1 MKRKSLRADVLMLIA
16 AAIWGFAFVAQRVG
30 METMGPHFFNA
41 IRFFIG
47 ALALTP
53 ALWFLSKKKIK
64 SDKSRVTTSQLLVAG
79 SLAGILLFGG
89 AAFQQVGIQYTTAG
103 KAGFITGLY
112 IFFVPL
118 IGIFFGQKTGSGT
131 WLGATMAL
139 VGLYLLSFSDGL
151 SLNFDNSVE
160 LKGDLLELA
169 CAVFFAGH
177 VLIIGYLAKK
187 IDPVKLSIIQF
198 FVAGLLSLGI
208 AISFELI
215 TWTMIT
221 ATLIPLLYAGVMSTG
236 VAYTLQVVAQQHAHS
251 SHAAIIL
258 SLEGAFALLGGW
270 LLLDEQLPARGL
282 LGCAL
287 MLAGM
292 LFSQLIPSF
301 RFTSVR
307 S

>member
-1 MKRKSLRADVLMLIA
+1 MLIA

-47 ALALTP
+47 ALALAP
-53 ALWFLSKKKIK
+53 VVWFFSRKPKK
-64 SDKSRVTTSQLLVAG
+64 SDKVDVSTKKLLIAG
-79 SLAGILLFGG
+79 TLAGVLLFGG

-118 IGIFFGQKTGSGT
+118 IGLFFGQRTGSGT

-139 VGLYLLSFSDGL
+139 VGLYFLSFSDGL
-151 SLNFDNSVE
+151 SLNFENSIE

-177 VLIIGYLAKK
+177 VLIIGFLAKK
-187 IDPVKLSIIQF
+187 MDPVKLSIIQF
-198 FVAGLLSLGI
+198 FVAGVLSLLV
-208 AISFELI
+208 AISLLELI
-215 TWTMIT
+215 TWEMIT
-221 ATLIPLLYAGVMSTG
+221 ATAIPLLYAGAMSTG

-282 LGCAL
+282 LGCGL
-287 MLAGM
+287 MLTGM
-292 LFSQLIPSF
+292 LLSQLMPKIGFSQAKS
-301 RFTSVR
+301 
-307 S
+307 